1 MTMTEPT
8 EAKDR
13 PPVDV
18 GYVGSEGDLL
28 ADDEP
33 AAEPERPD
41 VEEFDVGRALALVDN
56 REAAEVSLFPERSE
70 LEALAG
76 LAVTFAASGLVPR
89 DLRGKPNDVLVVL
102 LTARELRIDYMTAL
116 RECAPIN
123 GKVTLSPKLRIAMIL
138 QRGVG
143 DVWYDPANNAATAT
157 VYGQRTGSDRVAAYT
172 FTWDDAIA
180 AGLADARCT
189 PNDVGTGIVHWS
201 GSSSASCK
209 CDMYR
214 KYGRNMLKWRA
225 GGYLCDE
232 VFPDVGTGLYSA
244 EELGG
249 TVDEDGRAVLDVAST
264 EGLPGMARIG
274 ADGRRV
280 AASGSA
286 PPEESH
292 ISPEDLAD
300 LERRIPALPEGGV
313 AALRELWARSLP
325 KPQELLARQVK
336 TAQAM
341 VASIEKRAE
350 GGEWGAWSN
359 WSAPRDEEKATAPTA
374 EDLQAGAGKTP
385 HDLARERRARE
396 AAAEVEAT
404 AAALRQERGEEAP
417 VSTGE
422 GDDGGDVPTAS
433 DPAGGQEGADEAEQA
448 ALDAFDAAVAAP
460 GLGDLCSGCQ
470 EPFQR
475 TASGKNSPGPLGRD
489 AAHPAFHKGCAPF
502 D

>member
-1 MTMTEPT
+1 MTMTDAHDAPE
-8 EAKDR
+8 
-13 PPVDV
+13 
-18 GYVGSEGDLL
+18 YLGSEGDLI
-28 ADDEP
+28 AHDEP
-33 AAEPERPD
+33 DEAPASEPEVERPD

-76 LAVTFAASGLVPR
+76 LAVTFAASGLVPK

-138 QRGVG
+138 QRGIG

-180 AGLADARCT
+180 AGLADSRCK
-189 PNDVGTGIVHWS
+189 PNDAGTGIVHAS
-201 GSSSASCK
+201 SCK

-280 AASGSA
+280 AADSA
-286 PPEESH
+286 GGPPEDPP

-300 LERRIPALPEGGV
+300 LERRIPALPAGGV
-313 AALRELWARSLP
+313 DALRELWARSLP
-325 KPQELLARQVK
+325 KPQALLARQVR
-336 TAQAM
+336 TARAM
-341 VASIEKRAE
+341 VESIEKRAE
-350 GGEWGAWSN
+350 KGEWGEWRN
-359 WSAPRDEEKATAPTA
+359 WSTPTPA
-374 EDLQAGAGKTP
+374 EDRDDPQAEDFQAGAGKTP

-396 AAAEVEAT
+396 AGEQV
-404 AAALRQERGEEAP
+404 AAAAAAVRAAQEAQER
-417 VSTGE
+417 
-422 GDDGGDVPTAS
+422 
-433 DPAGGQEGADEAEQA
+433 PAGGDGEPDAEVLGGQHGA
-448 ALDAFDAAVAAP
+448 
-460 GLGDLCSGCQ
+460 Q
-470 EPFQR
+470 EPVEAGESGREGTEATVCVGCGEPFAF
-475 TASGKNSPGPLGRD
+475 TASGRPSTGGKGRD
-489 AAHPAFHKGCAPF
+489 SEQPDYHRDCAPF
-502 D
+502 T

>member
-8 EAKDR
+8 ER
-13 PPVDV
+13 PTVAD
-18 GYVGSEGDLL
+18 GYVGSEGDLI

-33 AAEPERPD
+33 AAEPERPN

-76 LAVTFAASGLVPR
+76 LAVTFAASGLVPK

-180 AGLADARCT
+180 AGLADAKCK
-189 PNDVGTGIVHWS
+189 PNDAGTGIVH
-201 GSSSASCK
+201 APSCK

-280 AASGSA
+280 AADGAA
-286 PPEESH
+286 PPEDPP

-300 LERRIPALPEGGV
+300 LERRIPALPAGGV
-313 AALRELWARSLP
+313 DALRELWQRSLP
-325 KPQELLARQVK
+325 KPADLLARQVK
-336 TAQAM
+336 VAQAM
-341 VASIEKRAE
+341 LTSIEKRAE
-350 GGEWGAWSN
+350 AGEWGAWTN
-359 WSAPRDEEKATAPTA
+359 WTAAKDDTAPPTGPEA
-374 EDLQAGAGKTP
+374 QDFQAGAGKTP

-396 AAAEVEAT
+396 ATEQVAAAT
-404 AAALRQERGEEAP
+404 AAARAAQEPQERPEGGDVQPGAEAP
-417 VSTGE
+417 AAQQGAQEPSEAGESEHGGTEATECVGCGEPFQFTASGRPSTGE
-422 GDDGGDVPTAS
+422 
-433 DPAGGQEGADEAEQA
+433 
-448 ALDAFDAAVAAP
+448 
-460 GLGDLCSGCQ
+460 
-470 EPFQR
+470 
-475 TASGKNSPGPLGRD
+475 KGRD
-489 AAHPAFHKGCAPF
+489 PEQPDYHRGCAPF
-502 D
+502 